1 MVSWFVVSEVCWSL
15 LKVEANFSS
24 GNTSNCH
31 GPRCQ
36 SRPRF
41 LQMQGWCK
49 YIVFGVHNYAKC
61 KSLKPQCLRGQQSN
75 LGLNQRCT
83 EKEQAAAELNR
94 PHSLGSPSRHFSQH
108 TCHHASLP
116 LHPYPFLPSSF
127 HILQT
132 RLWLSDV
139 WGCSPAV
146 AGEVKNP
153 PTISI
158 HLYLLTR
165 PGRVTDHLTRVLMTN
180 KSLLPPNYS
189 VQYMNP
195 WEYVQTGAGEKRA
208 KGKVPRQ
215 KEMRYGKLEA
225 GGKQSSE
232 NRNEQITTERCEKG
246 KFSAVSVV

>member
-165 PGRVTDHLTRVLMTN
+165 PGRVTDHLTLNSKLQCTVYEPMRVRTDRG
-180 KSLLPPNYS
+180 
-189 VQYMNP
+189 
-195 WEYVQTGAGEKRA
+195 WGEKSKGQSA
-208 KGKVPRQ
+208 KTKRNEVW
-215 KEMRYGKLEA
+215 EA
-225 GGKQSSE
+225 GSRKKTKQRKQKRADN
-232 NRNEQITTERCEKG
+232 NRTMWKG
-246 KFSAVSVV
+246 QV

>member
-1 MVSWFVVSEVCWSL
+1 MTREARASAACGGNRKNVARAQQTSRVFVLSRESGVGEVASPPRWPGKWKRNGQLICCLRSL
-15 LKVEANFSS
+15 LKFAEGGSKVIANFSS

-41 LQMQGWCK
+41 LQMQSWCK

-83 EKEQAAAELNR
+83 EKGQAAAELNR
-94 PHSLGSPSRHFSQH
+94 PHSLRSPSRHFSQH

-139 WGCSPAV
+139 
-146 AGEVKNP
+146 
-153 PTISI
+153 
-158 HLYLLTR
+158 
-165 PGRVTDHLTRVLMTN
+165 
-180 KSLLPPNYS
+180 
-189 VQYMNP
+189 
-195 WEYVQTGAGEKRA
+195 
-208 KGKVPRQ
+208 
-215 KEMRYGKLEA
+215 
-225 GGKQSSE
+225 
-232 NRNEQITTERCEKG
+232 
-246 KFSAVSVV
+246 

>member
-31 GPRCQ
+31 GRRCQ

-83 EKEQAAAELNR
+83 EKERAAAELNR

-180 KSLLPPNYS
+180 KSLLPLNYS

-195 WEYVQTGAGEKRA
+195 WEYVQTEAGEKRA

-215 KEMRYGKLEA
+215 EEMRYGKLEA
-225 GGKQSSE
+225 GRKQSSE
-232 NRNEQITTERCEKG
+232 NRKEQITTERCEKG
-246 KFSAVSVV
+246 KFSGVSVV